1 MKSKLSDFDK
11 KMIEK
16 SIDLAI
22 SNAEKGGHPFGAV
35 LTRNQEII
43 NEGVN
48 ETYLNQDLTAHAEMQ
63 ALRESGKELNGDP
76 ELTMYAS
83 GKPCAMCMAAMIQ
96 VKIPRVVF
104 AADDELGGEYGWPTE
119 HLYESMKK
127 DFGEQGV
134 EIVNFPHPKSKEA
147 FEAYDKKNE
156 VIRPIKE
163 QK

>member
-1 MKSKLSDFDK
+1 MKSKVSDFDK
-11 KMIEK
+11 EMIAR
-16 SIDLAI
+16 SIDLAT

-63 ALRESGKELNGDP
+63 AIRKSGKELNGDP

-96 VKIPRVVF
+96 VKISRVIF
-104 AADDELGGEYGWPTE
+104 AADEELGGEYGWGTQP
-119 HLYESMKK
+119 LYDSMKK
-127 DFGEQGV
+127 DFGKQDTEV
-134 EIVNFPHPKSKEA
+134 INLPHPKSKEP
-147 FEAYDKKNE
+147 FEAYNKKNK
-156 VIRPIKE
+156 VN
-163 QK
+163 